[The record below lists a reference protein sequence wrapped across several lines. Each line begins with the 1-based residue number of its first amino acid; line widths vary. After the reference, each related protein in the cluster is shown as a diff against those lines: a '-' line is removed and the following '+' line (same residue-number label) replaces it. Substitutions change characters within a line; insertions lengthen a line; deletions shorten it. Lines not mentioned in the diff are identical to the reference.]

1 MKLEDVKPEVYGI
14 IFGIFSIV
22 LGYFLLEFA
31 IAVFHSGA
39 VQTYIQKLASG
50 EADLLPIPVFMAIVL
65 FLARE
70 ILDSIKKRNAESRKI
85 KAYKQLIAEELE
97 LNYGAYL
104 SLKGIFLELEKNKE
118 EWDGGI
124 YEAKFKEAGNLY
136 VHVTNDAK
144 LVMAFPARKPSMA
157 QHDKILVNVAELDIN
172 FYEKLRCGYLKVIEL
187 NHLYDS
193 LIKGLKSSEFDEPFP
208 HTITRSGFLD
218 YALNECERIYREL
231 NELYRFCTGSKLE
244 KGRLR

>member
-1 MKLEDVKPEVYGI
+1 MKFKDVKPEVYGI
-14 IFGIFSIV
+14 IFGIFSLA

-39 VQTYIQKLASG
+39 VQAYIQKLASG
-50 EADLLPIPVFMAIVL
+50 EADLLPIPVFMALVL
-65 FLARE
+65 FVARE
-70 ILDSIKKRNAESRKI
+70 ILDSIKKRKAELRKI

-104 SLKGIFLELEKNKE
+104 SLKGIFSELEEKKE

-136 VHVTNDAK
+136 VHVTHDDR
-144 LVMAFPARKPSMA
+144 LVMASLARKPSMV
-157 QHDKILVNVAELDIN
+157 QHDKILVNVAELDIS

-193 LIKGLKSSEFDEPFP
+193 LIKGLKASDFDEPFP
-208 HTITRSGFLD
+208 HTITKSGFLG
-218 YALNECERIYREL
+218 YALNECERIYSEL
-231 NELYRFCTGSKLE
+231 NDLYLFCTGRKL
-244 KGRLR
+244 KKSRLR